1 MYAKRNTKASRCR
14 GPGGAGTPGSLCY
27 VRPAV
32 TGSPGNLRASA
43 MVAATALAVAACGE
57 NGGDADRA
65 GEAANVEV
73 QRIAFPARQHVGES
87 STLAMTVRNAGDTRI
102 RDLVVV
108 LRGFS
113 SGTDQKPQRP
123 LWLVD
128 EPPAGSGT
136 SLADTYATGPL
147 AAGRR
152 RTLRWRVTAVL
163 PGAHSVT
170 YSVGRR
176 ARGTLRARVSERPP
190 FSRVDPRTGAV
201 IRE

>member
-1 MYAKRNTKASRCR
+1 M
-14 GPGGAGTPGSLCY
+14 
-27 VRPAV
+27 
-32 TGSPGNLRASA
+32 
-43 MVAATALAVAACGE
+43 AATALAVAGCG
-57 NGGDADRA
+57 GGGGADDGA
-65 GEAANVEV
+65 SATANVKIERV
-73 QRIAFPARQHVGES
+73 AFPSRQHIGEP
-87 STLAMTVRNAGDTRI
+87 STLTMTVRNGGDEQI

-113 SGTDQKPQRP
+113 SGTDQQQQRP

-163 PGAHSVT
+163 PGAHAVS
-170 YSVGRR
+170 YSIGRT
-176 ARGTLRARVSERPP
+176 RGTLRARVSERPP
-190 FSRVDPRTGAV
+190 FSRVDPRTGRV
-201 IRE
+201 IRELSRPNG